1 MADDATFDTSASALF
16 RKIDSNGDGRIDLA
30 EIRAMSTL
38 LNCQLSDVEL
48 SHLFADMT
56 LGAPFT
62 EAKFTA
68 ALERRVQ
75 PAALRAAL
83 GAGAAAPAP
92 RDVAAA
98 FAAFNRRGAPRGK
111 LHVADLRA
119 MLRAYLPRA
128 EERGGGGGGGGARG
142 AAAGRSPSRS
152 RSPRA
157 PRRAGGGGGARPR
170 AAEDPPA
177 AASPALSLEERVEA
191 LVAAAGA
198 PDAAGH
204 IAVEELV
211 YVLLEE
217 PEESAGEAW

>member
-38 LNCQLSDVEL
+38 LNCKLSDVEL

-128 EERGGGGGGGGARG
+128 EERGGGGGGGARG